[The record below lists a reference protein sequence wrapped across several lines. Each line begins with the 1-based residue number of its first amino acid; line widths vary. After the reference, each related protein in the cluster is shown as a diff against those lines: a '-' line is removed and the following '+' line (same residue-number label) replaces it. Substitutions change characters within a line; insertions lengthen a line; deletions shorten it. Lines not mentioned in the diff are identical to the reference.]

1 ERFVKDSRQSSTFS
15 FPNNQYPITNT
26 HLYRTGDLCRWQPN
40 GDIEFFGRIDHQ
52 VKIRGF
58 RIELQEIENRLLTHD
73 TVKEAVV
80 IDRTTPGGEKYL
92 CAYYVTDQ
100 IEQNTAPGEEKTGK
114 PDAAALKT
122 LLSQTLPGYMVPAY
136 YVPLDKIP
144 LTANEKLN
152 RKALPEPKITM
163 GTIYATPTNKTEEKL
178 VEIWTTVLEI
188 PPGHKPPGIDD
199 NFFEIGGHSLKAT
212 RLVTLIHKELN
223 LKIPLAEVFKHPTV
237 RTMAGSLAGTLEERF
252 DTIPAVETREYYP
265 ASSAQKR

>member
-1 ERFVKDSRQSSTFS
+1 
-15 FPNNQYPITNT
+15 
-26 HLYRTGDLCRWQPN
+26 
-40 GDIEFFGRIDHQ
+40 
-52 VKIRGF
+52 
-58 RIELQEIENRLLTHD
+58 EIENRLLAHD
-73 TVKEAVV
+73 KVKEAVV

-100 IEQNTAPGEEKTGK
+100 PEQDTAPEEQNTGK
-114 PDAAALKT
+114 PTAAALKA

-136 YVPLDKIP
+136 YVQLDKIP

-152 RKALPEPKITM
+152 RKALPQPKITM
-163 GTIYATPTNKTEEKL
+163 GTVYASPTNRIEEKL
-178 VEIWTTVLEI
+178 VKIWTTVLEL
-188 PPGHKPPGIDD
+188 PPGHESFGIDD

-223 LKIPLAEVFKHPTV
+223 LKIPLTEVFKHPTV

-265 ASSAQKR
+265 ASSA